1 MAQRIRRPRSVPHYT
16 ARDSLYPLVVIV
28 GPSASGKSDLALAAA
43 ERFGGEIINFD
54 SVQVYRH
61 FDIGSAKTPLAER
74 RGVPHHLIDIV
85 EPAAAFT
92 AGNYARL
99 ARKAIADVRA
109 RGGLPVMAGGTGLYL
124 RAALQGLFQGPER
137 DEMLRLRLEKRAASR
152 PPGYLNR
159 LLTRLDA
166 TSAGRIHANDTPKL
180 IRALEVCLR
189 GRAPMSRQWE
199 QNAERPLGGCE
210 VIRIGLNP
218 PRAALYERIAR
229 RSEKMFI
236 TFRRMASTGSR
247 SPTWASISTR
257 TPSKRATRSSC
268 SWTAARSFA
277 SRWAAWRTSASSI
290 GPARTGGPRSR
301 RGSRISRSWW
311 RPARATLPWRSS
323 SAPAPNRTGSCRS

>member
-229 RSEKMFI
+229 RSEKMFASGLAEEVERLLEQGI
-236 TFRRMASTGSR
+236 SRQARPFGSLGYRQALRYQEGELSPQQAVEETAKLTRRYAKRQMTWFRREPGVQWFAGFGDDPAIVARVSGWLGERLARYAS
-247 SPTWASISTR
+247 A
-257 TPSKRATRSSC
+257 
-268 SWTAARSFA
+268 
-277 SRWAAWRTSASSI
+277 
-290 GPARTGGPRSR
+290 
-301 RGSRISRSWW
+301 
-311 RPARATLPWRSS
+311 
-323 SAPAPNRTGSCRS
+323 